1 MVMKHEK
8 KIALDYLPDVL
19 QEEILDSEEK
29 DKNEMQPI
37 DIDGEVYMIPAAVN
51 FLIDS
56 LVFQIRELAKQPD

>member
-8 KIALDYLPDVL
+8 KLALDYLPDML
-19 QEEILDSEEK
+19 QEEILDNEEK
-29 DKNEMQPI
+29 DGDEIQPI
-37 DIDGEVYMIPAAVN
+37 DIDGKVYMIPAAVN